1 MQLHQRVTYKL
12 LEEIHPLNDGQLLF
26 VDQLIPGSALLGYIN
41 ADHWTVA
48 VPVEEVFS
56 GRDPVKKLEDRNL
69 RNLLFEAL
77 VLFLAE
83 SLNSSQ

>member
-1 MQLHQRVTYKL
+1 
-12 LEEIHPLNDGQLLF
+12 LEKIHPLNDGQLLF